1 MGGNYVKNWAQTLSV
16 YCEKR
21 MAKIF
26 LLGIIS
32 GFPWVLIGTCLSIW
46 LKENGLSRS
55 TIGWAGLIFGIY
67 AFNFLWAP
75 LIDKLN
81 IPFFTKKFGSR
92 KAWILLCQIMIF
104 IGLYS
109 WSFFN
114 PGENLFL
121 IIIIGLF
128 IAIFS
133 ATQDVAID
141 AFRIEQAK
149 NSEENAMAAGAAVAV
164 IGWWTGF
171 KVGGILSLYSAEI
184 FQKAGF
190 EHYWQLT
197 FLSLGL
203 IIIVCSSF
211 LIILD
216 EPIKF
221 ESKVVN
227 EDNNKYLEWLYECVL
242 NPILSFFK
250 KNGWRLGIALLSFI
264 FLFKI
269 GEAFMGRMSII
280 FYKEIGF
287 SKTDIALY
295 SKGVG
300 WLTTITFTLIGGMFA
315 IRAGILKAL
324 IFSGIAMATTNLFF
338 SLMAWVDRSELIFV
352 LAVLLDDLATAFAT
366 VTFVAFISILVDRN
380 YTATQYAL
388 LASVGTAG
396 RTLLASSSGTL
407 VDWLNGNWG
416 LFFMITTIMVVPS
429 LVLIFSIRKK
439 LPI

>member
-1 MGGNYVKNWAQTLSV
+1 MKKWAQTLAV
-16 YCEKR
+16 YREKR

-221 ESKVVN
+221 ESKFVN

-338 SLMAWVDRSELIFV
+338 SLMAWVERSELIFV